1 MHIQSFVSSKGWFL
15 GMVMLLVMAACGG
28 NEPTATPTN
37 APATATPTATLAPGV
52 PTPTPAPPTP
62 TPAATPTPSFDAAS
76 YFKGKTIRIVAN
88 SNPGGGTD
96 SQGRVMSAF
105 LSQWIPGHPRI
116 VFSNNGNKPL
126 GYIYAGT
133 QAPKDG
139 TYVLW
144 DSSPTL
150 GYGFS
155 ESTNFIKRSS
165 FQFIGSTIDPTR
177 AFFAY
182 DPVKHLG
189 ASAATKCLW
198 DFSGIT
204 STGEG
209 DHGQFLMADEISD
222 ISEGNPLF
230 TSVVYA
236 SEQLNIPLTYYA
248 FDTVDTN
255 AIFTMWARGDIN
267 SIVQPSYWYRFPKT
281 QPDWLSSGLVRQMAD
296 MGPGHM
302 GPNSEGPP
310 PCGDIREYFTEEQK
324 YTYNAMTGPT
334 SYLLKAL
341 WLPPGTPDEIADAL
355 SSAVEKA
362 FAEDEAL
369 QAKYA
374 AISGEEVKFMSR
386 ADGTAATLENEQLYE
401 GALAILDSER
411 DRILEKYFPQ
421 YISN

>member
-1 MHIQSFVSSKGWFL
+1 
-15 GMVMLLVMAACGG
+15 MVMLFVMAACGG
-28 NEPTATPTN
+28 EDSTATPTKV
-37 APATATPTATLAPGV
+37 PATATPTATLAPGV
-52 PTPTPAPPTP
+52 PTPTPAPATP

-96 SQGRVMSAF
+96 AQGRVMSAF
-105 LSQWIPGHPRI
+105 LSAWIPGNPRI

-126 GYIYAGT
+126 GYIYAAT

-155 ESTNFIKRSS
+155 ENTNFIKRSS

-189 ASAATKCLW
+189 AASAEKCLW
-198 DFSGIT
+198 EFSGVT
-204 STGEG
+204 STGAG
-209 DHGQFLMADEISD
+209 DHGEFLMADEISD

-236 SEQLNIPLTYYA
+236 AEQLNIPLTYYA

-267 SIVQPSYWYRFPKT
+267 SVVQPSYWYRFPKT
-281 QPDWLSSGLVRQMAD
+281 QPDWLSSGLVRQMAA
-296 MGPGHM
+296 MGPGQL

-310 PCGDIREYFTEEQK
+310 PCGDIRDHFNEEQK
-324 YTYNAMTGPT
+324 YTFNAMTGPT
-334 SYLLKAL
+334 SYMLKAL
-341 WLPPGTPDEIADAL
+341 WLPPGTPDDISDAL
-355 SSAVEKA
+355 SAGIERA
-362 FAEDEAL
+362 FAEDQAL
-369 QAKYA
+369 REKYA
-374 AISGEEVKFMSR
+374 AISGEEVKFTSR
-386 ADGTAATLENEQLYE
+386 VEGTASTLENELLYE
-401 GALAILDSER
+401 GALTILDAER